1 MFRERF
7 AFGGPLHR
15 GERIRAIGGGGGG
28 WGDPL
33 DRDPARVRE
42 DVLDEFVGVD
52 EAAAVYGVVVR
63 TGDGDVAVDEEA
75 TRSLRASRRA

>member
-1 MFRERF
+1 M
-7 AFGGPLHR
+7 
-15 GERIRAIGGGGGG
+15 
-28 WGDPL
+28 
-33 DRDPARVRE
+33 RE

-75 TRSLRASRRA
+75 TRTLRASRRA